1 MTDRSK
7 LDSNPRL
14 GMRQQQ
20 KIAPGHFL
28 GHRLLPINNYS
39 LSLSSA
45 PIVFHSTK
53 LYFHFLFVA
62 FFGNYFIGEC
72 CPFYCQSHL
81 RIFSLAL
88 SKTILA
94 NWHFSEHIWHCN
106 ALGHCSK
113 SIWHCTGW
121 TVLCC
126 NTLTVTELLKNTQ
139 TVEVEGLAITIKL
152 CCYLLPFL
160 CSTIFTVAG
169 PKASKFSQRGAKSN
183 WMASNEA
190 AVKYDSYRTLQ
201 LWQLEPAN
209 GMQLAKASAWASPKQ
224 RLKEFWVVG

>member
-1 MTDRSK
+1 MTDRSN
-7 LDSNPRL
+7 SRL

-20 KIAPGHFL
+20 KITPGHFM
-28 GHRLLPINNYS
+28 GHRLLPKYQLFTFAFIRS
-39 LSLSSA
+39 HCLSL
-45 PIVFHSTK
+45 TK
-53 LYFHFLFVA
+53 TSIPLSFCC
-62 FFGNYFIGEC
+62 FFGNYFMGEC
-72 CPFYCQSHL
+72 SPFYCQRHHW
-81 RIFSLAL
+81 IFSVAL
-88 SKTILA
+88 STTILA

-121 TVLCC
+121 TVLSS

-183 WMASNEA
+183 WMPSNEA

-209 GMQLAKASAWASPKQ
+209 GVQLAKASAWASAEQ